1 MSAPQMDPKLED
13 KIIDE
18 IKTSLTALA
27 CVADWKSNVSV
38 AYASAAITSGKRL
51 YDAYKKHGVNS
62 REQLPQGVF
71 QNEVMN
77 ENIQSGENFAKQLR
91 QTGIYSSVISP
102 ATFFAKGWQQDHYM
116 AFWERVINT
125 FANDV
130 RLNEDWQYSNG
141 CVEEFLIG
149 LQSGKNIYEG
159 TSDKPLEPSDGI
171 KKVRESISQIKSL
184 DVEPTKLYEIYRR
197 LNLLDF
203 TRLKQEKCSV

>member
-1 MSAPQMDPKLED
+1 
-13 KIIDE
+13 
-18 IKTSLTALA
+18 
-27 CVADWKSNVSV
+27 
-38 AYASAAITSGKRL
+38 
-51 YDAYKKHGVNS
+51 
-62 REQLPQGVF
+62 
-71 QNEVMN
+71 
-77 ENIQSGENFAKQLR
+77 
-91 QTGIYSSVISP
+91 
-102 ATFFAKGWQQDHYM
+102 
-116 AFWERVINT
+116 VINT

>member
-102 ATFFAKGWQQDHYM
+102 ATFFA
-116 AFWERVINT
+116 
-125 FANDV
+125 
-130 RLNEDWQYSNG
+130 
-141 CVEEFLIG
+141 
-149 LQSGKNIYEG
+149 
-159 TSDKPLEPSDGI
+159 
-171 KKVRESISQIKSL
+171 
-184 DVEPTKLYEIYRR
+184 
-197 LNLLDF
+197 
-203 TRLKQEKCSV
+203 